1 MVRISSPKNGRMFS
15 AFGTVLESETFA
27 YTYLWIGHDDIYKN
41 RINTIILKSKFFWLS
56 SYLVYSWPCIFH
68 DRNIE

>member
-41 RINTIILKSKFFWLS
+41 RINTIILKSKFF
-56 SYLVYSWPCIFH
+56 
-68 DRNIE
+68 